1 MVRAGFKKYRP
12 WMHSG
17 SGTMKHMKARL
28 LMQLCIV
35 LPYSTELIIV
45 RSHLASRDQS
55 FAAHFGRVLLLPS
68 CIMKTVKESAR
79 DPTLLT
85 TKNAFVKKD
94 FSWSVGS
101 SIKKDIQSKTFST
114 GLES

>member
-1 MVRAGFKKYRP
+1 M
-12 WMHSG
+12 
-17 SGTMKHMKARL
+17 
-28 LMQLCIV
+28 

-55 FAAHFGRVLLLPS
+55 FAAHFGRVSSSALLHL
-68 CIMKTVKESAR
+68 KKAVKESAR

>member
-1 MVRAGFKKYRP
+1 M
-12 WMHSG
+12 
-17 SGTMKHMKARL
+17 
-28 LMQLCIV
+28 

-55 FAAHFGRVLLLPS
+55 FAAHFGRVLLLLS
-68 CIMKTVKESAR
+68 CIIKAVKESAR